1 MPTSRRL
8 SRLVRIPATEAA
20 REVVAMEVATE
31 ELLDLPIS
39 PATWRAPTNLWVPPN
54 PPKVPAPALQVV
66 RLLSP
71 WVMLALVQA

>member
-20 REVVAMEVATE
+20 REVVAMVVATE

-39 PATWRAPTNLWVPPN
+39 PATWRAPTNLWVLLS
-54 PPKVPAPALQVV
+54 PPKVPALAVQVV

-71 WVMLALVQA
+71 WVVLTVVQA